1 MWDSSS
7 TEALFLSIRVASAAT
22 LFMILVGVPISFW
35 LARNRKP
42 ISYALNGVL
51 LLPLVIPPVVT
62 GYILLVAF
70 SPSGF
75 IGSAL
80 ETVGIRLALDW
91 KGAVIASAVVA
102 FPLFLTVARV
112 AFEKCDLRLESAAT
126 TLKAGP
132 VRVFRTIILPQALP
146 GLAAASAVAFARA
159 FGEFGATMTLAGNIP
174 GQTRT
179 VPQAVYSL
187 FLAGHHKGAW
197 GLIIVSLL
205 VGLAAIAVSQI
216 LVSRP
221 RPEGIK

>member
-91 KGAVIASAVVA
+91 KGAVVASAVVA

-112 AFEKCDLRLESAAT
+112 AFEKCDLRLESVAT

-146 GLAAASAVAFARA
+146 GLAAASAVA

-187 FLAGHHKGAW
+187 FLAGHDKGAW